1 MTKWP
6 LPHNFTELRGLLGL
20 TGYYRKFV
28 QHYGTL
34 ARTLTNLLHQKSF
47 TWTEAA
53 QEAFDKLKQAM
64 VSTPVL
70 AFPDFTKEFIVETDA
85 CDTGIGAVLSQ
96 DGHPIAYF
104 SKGLSIVNQTLS
116 TYEKEFLAVLMA
128 VDKWRSNLHQNPII
142 IKTDHQSLCHL
153 QDQTLSTDLQCKV
166 MRKLAGLQFKF
177 PYKKGSENKVA
188 DTLSRVGIHMNLQ
201 AMSVVLPIWMQE
213 VLNSYHGD
221 ASATS
226 LL

>member
-1 MTKWP
+1 V
-6 LPHNFTELRGLLGL
+6 PHNFTELRGFLGL

-28 QHYGTL
+28 QHYGAL
-34 ARTLTNLLHQKSF
+34 SRALTNLLHQKSF

-64 VSTPVL
+64 VSTPIL

-104 SKGLSIVNQTLS
+104 SKGLSIANQSLS
-116 TYEKEFLAVLMA
+116 TYENEFLAVLMV
-128 VDKWRSNLHQNPII
+128 VDKWRSYLHQNPFI
-142 IKTDHQSLCHL
+142 IKTNHQSLCHI
-153 QDQTLSTDLQCKV
+153 QDQTLSTDLQRKA

-177 PYKKGSENKVA
+177 AYNKGCENKVA
-188 DTLSRVGIHMNLQ
+188 DALSRVGIHMNLQ
-201 AMSVVLPIWMQE
+201 PMSGVLPIWIQE
-213 VLNSYHGD
+213 VVNSYHGD
-221 ASATS
+221 AFATS